1 MDDRER
7 QNIIDHLRML
17 EQQKVSIYHFLQ
29 QLHTIIEEM
38 NLMYD
43 AIEEYLMVIR
53 AEVGEEEVREARDN
67 IVPLFYRENT
77 DEPEESA

>member
-53 AEVGEEEVREARDN
+53 AEVGEEEVKEARDN

-77 DEPEESA
+77 DEPGESA

>member
-1 MDDRER
+1 
-7 QNIIDHLRML
+7 ML

-53 AEVGEEEVREARDN
+53 AEVGEEEVKEARDN

-77 DEPEESA
+77 DEPGESA

>member
-53 AEVGEEEVREARDN
+53 AEVGEEEVKEARDN

>member
-1 MDDRER
+1 MDERER

-53 AEVGEEEVREARDN
+53 AEVGEEEVKEARDN
-67 IVPLFYRENT
+67 IVPLSHRNT
-77 DEPEESA
+77 DEPGESA

>member
-77 DEPEESA
+77 DEPGESA

>member
-7 QNIIDHLRML
+7 QSIIDHLRML

-53 AEVGEEEVREARDN
+53 AEVGEEEVKEARDN

-77 DEPEESA
+77 DEPGESA